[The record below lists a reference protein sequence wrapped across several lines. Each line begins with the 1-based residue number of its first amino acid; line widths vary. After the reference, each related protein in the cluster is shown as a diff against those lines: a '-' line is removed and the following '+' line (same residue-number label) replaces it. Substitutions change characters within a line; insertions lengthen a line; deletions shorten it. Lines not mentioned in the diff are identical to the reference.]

1 MKTITA
7 IAVALIIT
15 AVLAFDAE
23 AIPAFARKYNMSCKV
38 CHAPFPKVKP
48 YGEDFAAN
56 GFQLPGK
63 EPPRYAKKTGDDLLL
78 LMREVPLALRFELY
92 GQYENDRKV
101 DEDFRTPYILKLM
114 SGGNIFKDISYY
126 FYFFISE
133 RGEMAGVEDA
143 FVMFNN
149 LFTDEQD
156 LDLYVGQ
163 FQVSDPLFKRELRL
177 EQEDYQIYRVR
188 PGKSRSNLTYDRGLM
203 LAYGLPSKT
212 DLVLEVVNGN
222 GISTTDVFDEDSY
235 KNFLFRVS
243 QEIIP
248 PVRIGAFGYYGKEKP
263 DSIDNELYMLG
274 ADMTLGN
281 DKVEFNAQ
289 FVYRADT
296 NPELLVSK
304 PGERSVTQGGFA
316 ELIISPNGD
325 ESRFTGTLLY
335 NIVDSD
341 TPGLDYKSYTASVSY
356 LLARNFRIVGE
367 YTYVQD
373 SKVSKITAGVV
384 TAF

>member
-7 IAVALIIT
+7 IAVALIFT